1 MLENYSKDALA
12 AINRAKVHIGDR
24 IKITKKGQ
32 GYEGLLMP
40 RSEIGDA
47 SAIVIKMDNGYNV
60 GIKYEKGTR
69 VEKIAGKTP
78 VPVKE
83 EMVFEAGKEP
93 IKMIR
98 FDSAKPKV
106 AIISTGGTIT
116 SKVNYKT
123 GGVSTIEK
131 PEELLMNVPELA
143 NIVNVSSIVTPFAKM
158 SEDMDSKDWTVIA
171 EAVVK
176 ELAKNDAVIVTHG
189 TDTLHYTA
197 AALSFM
203 LKDLGKPVILVG
215 AQRSPDRGSSD
226 AFMNLICAARAVVA
240 DISGVYICMH
250 GTTNDDYCILTKGTR
265 TRKLHTS
272 RRDAFQQLLEDPVAK
287 FWPDGKVEYLVEHT
301 PRNNSMKTSAD
312 TKFESKIALLKVY
325 PGSDPALMDGLIGK
339 GCKGFV
345 IEGTGLGHVPTK
357 AKLSWIPTI
366 KKAFKKNI
374 PVVVVSQ
381 TLQGRVN
388 PNVYSNQRI
397 LFYEAGAISG
407 EDMLPEVAYVKL
419 GWILAHAKKLDE
431 VKKLMGT
438 NIAGEITERSE
449 AKI

>member
-12 AINRAKVHIGDR
+12 AIKKSKAGIGDKL
-24 IKITKKGQ
+24 KITKKGQ
-32 GYEGLLMP
+32 AYEGLLMP

-69 VEKIAGKTP
+69 VEKVAGKTP
-78 VPVKE
+78 APVKE
-83 EMVFEAGKEP
+83 EVAFEEGKEP

-98 FDSAKPKV
+98 FDYAKPKV
-106 AIISTGGTIT
+106 ALVSTGGTIA
-116 SKVNYKT
+116 SKVDYKT
-123 GGVSTIEK
+123 GGVAAMEN

-158 SEDMDSKDWTVIA
+158 SEDMDNKDWALIA
-171 EAVVK
+171 EAVSK
-176 ELAKNDAVIVTHG
+176 ELGKNDAVIVTHG

-197 AALSFM
+197 AALPFM

-226 AFMNLICAARAVVA
+226 AFMNLVCAARAA
-240 DISGVYICMH
+240 ALDLRGVYICMH

-272 RRDAFQQLLEDPVAK
+272 RRDAFQHLSEDPVAK
-287 FWPDGKVEYLVEHT
+287 VWPDGKVEYLVEHT
-301 PRNNSMKTSAD
+301 TRNNSAKTSAD

-325 PGSDPALMDGLIGK
+325 PGSDPAVMDWLIGK
-339 GCKGFV
+339 GYKGFV

-357 AKLSWIPTI
+357 AKQSWIPSI
-366 KKAFKKNI
+366 KKAFRKNI
-374 PVVVVSQ
+374 PVVVVSP

-407 EDMLPEVAYVKL
+407 EDMLPETAYVKL
-419 GWILAHAKKLDE
+419 GWVLGHAKKFDE
-431 VKKLMGT
+431 VKKWMGT

-449 AKI
+449 AKV